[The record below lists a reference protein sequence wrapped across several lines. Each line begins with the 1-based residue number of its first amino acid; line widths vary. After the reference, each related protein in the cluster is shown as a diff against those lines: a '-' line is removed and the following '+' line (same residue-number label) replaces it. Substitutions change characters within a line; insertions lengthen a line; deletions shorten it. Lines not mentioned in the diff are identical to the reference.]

1 MAEEIRYD
9 ADEANRLAARLETA
23 SESVNDSASEIYG
36 VKVTGGWKD
45 PHTKRINEALA
56 RSVAVIRE
64 DRTRYSQNMADY
76 GKRLAD
82 ATAHTSRFEE
92 SIQTQLQNKQ
102 NEIESFEVHE
112 I

>member
-1 MAEEIRYD
+1 M
-9 ADEANRLAARLETA
+9 
-23 SESVNDSASEIYG
+23 
-36 VKVTGGWKD
+36 KVTGGWKD
-45 PHTKRINEALA
+45 PYTKRINEFLA

-82 ATAHTSRFEE
+82 VTAHTSRFEE
-92 SIQTQLQNKQ
+92 SFQTQLQNKQ

>member
-9 ADEANRLAARLETA
+9 ADEANRLAARWEPATDSLTDPA
-23 SESVNDSASEIYG
+23 SETYC
-36 VKVTGGWKD
+36 VKVTGGWID

>member
-1 MAEEIRYD
+1 M
-9 ADEANRLAARLETA
+9 ETA
-23 SESVNDSASEIYG
+23 SESVNDSASETYG
-36 VKVTGGWKD
+36 VKVSAGCKD
-45 PHTKRINEALA
+45 PRNKQMNELLALV
-56 RSVAVIRE
+56 VAVIRE

-92 SIQTQLQNKQ
+92 SFQTQLQNKQ